1 MSFTYTQLKT
11 AIEDYTEN
19 NETSFLNNLPLFI
32 RLTEE
37 RILKNVQLSLF
48 RKNAAGA
55 MSQNNKF
62 LAVPSDFLAPFA
74 LSWTDN
80 IGNTNFVDYKDSEFV
95 QSYTPNPLATGAPKY
110 YAMYDLNNFIL
121 GPTPDLSYAAELHY
135 FYRPESLT
143 QSSYTLTLTSV
154 VGTFTAS
161 DTITGSTSG
170 ESSGVDLVPSS
181 TSLVVVI
188 PSGNYVVGETITA
201 SPSGATGVITAV
213 GADSTLTW
221 ISENAEMALLFG
233 ALTEA
238 YLYMKGD
245 PQIMQSYTQRFNEA
259 LVRLKNLGEAQEV
272 TDEYRTGQLIR
283 NKT

>member
-19 NETSFLNNLPLFI
+19 NETSFVRNLPLFI

-80 IGNTNFVDYKDSEFV
+80 IGNTNFVDYKDPEFV
-95 QSYTPNPLATGAPKY
+95 QLYTPNPLATGAPKY

-121 GPTPDLSYAAELHY
+121 GPTPDLSYAA
-135 FYRPESLT
+135 
-143 QSSYTLTLTSV
+143 
-154 VGTFTAS
+154 
-161 DTITGSTSG
+161 
-170 ESSGVDLVPSS
+170 
-181 TSLVVVI
+181 
-188 PSGNYVVGETITA
+188 
-201 SPSGATGVITAV
+201 
-213 GADSTLTW
+213 
-221 ISENAEMALLFG
+221 
-233 ALTEA
+233 
-238 YLYMKGD
+238 
-245 PQIMQSYTQRFNEA
+245 
-259 LVRLKNLGEAQEV
+259 
-272 TDEYRTGQLIR
+272 
-283 NKT
+283 